1 MRSRSGHQRRD
12 PNGRRLPDDRPSN
25 GVHGSSLEIRS
36 KYRSC
41 VRLHAMPGLRKG
53 SPGWIDHALGR
64 PDGFSSRVTGS
75 PCCILAVINTQP
87 GIGVTDAAA
96 TRARPPGT
104 IDRNQEAGLAA
115 RWRRPRS
122 SGHDRDMTVRLRD
135 CMRNGD
141 LLRGVVER
149 RPTASRNRGHRRS
162 CGSRTIL
169 EVLLTRMVLSY
180 IFREIGGV

>member
-75 PCCILAVINTQP
+75 PCCILAVIKYL
-87 GIGVTDAAA
+87 
-96 TRARPPGT
+96 TRDRRDLRRCHARPTTGD
-104 IDRNQEAGLAA
+104 DRPKSGGRTCRSLAPA
-115 RWRRPRS
+115 AIVRTRSRHDCAIERLYEERRS
-122 SGHDRDMTVRLRD
+122 SSGRRRASAGRLEKSGPSSIVRFED
-135 CMRNGD
+135 DSGGFVD
-141 LLRGVVER
+141 
-149 RPTASRNRGHRRS
+149 
-162 CGSRTIL
+162 
-169 EVLLTRMVLSY
+169 SY
-180 IFREIGGV
+180 GTELHI